1 MTGMGL
7 QVIRFFV
14 GILIS
19 FLSVAICSLFTGDTD
34 IIILLTSVFV
44 FSIICTLGFSL
55 VFWIP
60 LFWIIGYFVLE
71 VAGLFNRLFGTRG
84 DSGARGTGG
93 LQAIRSVQ
101 TDTQAIVSYINQ
113 SRVHGASD
121 QQITT
126 RLRSKGWT
134 DSEVNH
140 AFQQASAPRNES

>member
-1 MTGMGL
+1 MTGMEL

-19 FLSVAICSLFTGDTD
+19 FLSVAIFSLFAGDID
-34 IIILLTSVFV
+34 IIPLLISVFV

-71 VAGLFNRLFGTRG
+71 VSGLFNRLFGTRG

-93 LQAIRSVQ
+93 LQAIRSAQ
-101 TDTQAIVSYINQ
+101 TDTQAIVRYINQ
-113 SRVHGASD
+113 SRGYGVSD
-121 QQITT
+121 QQIAT
-126 RLRSKGWT
+126 RLRSKGWL
-134 DSEVNH
+134 DSEIDH
-140 AFQQASAPRNES
+140 AFQQASAPRNEP